1 MQFGVQSWAVC
12 VAQMLI
18 RSLLLL
24 LSIILLARFSFGQ
37 VQVKWTAA
45 ADENGEVEGMLPLSQ
60 RYRKA
65 LRDLCQKL
73 SGPADELTPEMMLR
87 KKSLNSKCKALAMA
101 DKQASA
107 SDSGSGSVLAHIRNY
122 FKGGLLSTLKKV
134 GIMYVSVFVALAVSV
149 RYFDLPMP
157 GYMKRVVEAIESKC
171 GFDLSKKNQNR
182 GNGRIGAGAGIG
194 RR

>member
-107 SDSGSGSVLAHIRNY
+107 SDSGSGSALAHIRNY

-149 RYFDLPMP
+149 R
-157 GYMKRVVEAIESKC
+157 
-171 GFDLSKKNQNR
+171 
-182 GNGRIGAGAGIG
+182 
-194 RR
+194 